1 MTVFWR
7 MAVGRCSVA
16 WAISQFDELRDQVIM
31 DRTPIFIEGERRT
44 TMIISMEEYEAI
56 REKLISRAMT
66 DL

>member
-7 MAVGRCSVA
+7 MAVERCSVA